1 MSALASTSLGREYLK
16 RAKAR
21 LEVHKTNGRIT
32 PEALNYQSIVFTCY
46 EGGKYT
52 PVIATSDHF
61 QQYLARRGLS
71 PLDID
76 SVNQLMIKKAGSNV
90 HYVRSSIAV
99 FRSWDVFTW
108 FLDIDSIELCGQTLQ
123 LSYGDSVSE
132 GAFTNSLRQNINRL
146 DETRF
151 WANHECILDYLP
163 LGSKKDAPTEA
174 VSTKV
179 YSWGDKY
186 GSEPRLW
193 KGLGEGR
200 AVVQAA
206 CGDNHMAFL
215 TEMGQVITS
224 GECLQGQVGNGPSFQ
239 TVESYQVKM
248 PGNLAIRQIAC
259 GNTYTLALSE
269 SNNVFYWGTC
279 KFSVPSGPYN
289 VPKMV
294 TLFKEN
300 TPTLWDNLKQ
310 SKIVQIASGAAHIL
324 MLRSDGVVLSVGAPD
339 SGRLGR
345 VGSPLL
351 PLPVSGLDDLT
362 VSKIGCGYSNSMVF
376 AQGRV
381 YVWGRNDR
389 LQCGIENVSH
399 VPVPTELPELAKVK
413 VLDATC
419 GFDTS
424 YAVTS
429 DGAYRWGSTAPMKF
443 ETPGAINFTQFAV
456 GKRHSLARGPNGEV
470 FSWGDSHL
478 GQCGHGDQF
487 SYPLPTRVYGLPP
500 NISGVAA
507 CGYVSLAFAGVL
519 RSPLSED
526 FEKCVNNP
534 KSFPDIVFQ
543 VGSSRIYAHRAMIAA
558 RCHELKIMHLLL
570 DNQGAGTQTP
580 SDLNRVPLSGTNI
593 KRTQWPS
600 NFIPNQPSPITS
612 HSSSSASGDDSQPNS
627 EVITIPYNTT
637 LSGAPVTEIG
647 LLGVLKYIYTDA
659 LADAAIGDLSQAR
672 ALADDFGVPRYI
684 ELMAPTGQ
692 LDHFPSTFNS
702 DVDCLVQTPAEEGE
716 PEAAPAPLARACY
729 DLKRQMG
736 SLVGAFADLSLTV
749 SESGAVIP
757 AHRFVLCARSS
768 FFSTLLTGG
777 MLEAT
782 SRAVTLQT
790 DESTC
795 RWLLRFIYS
804 DRPCSTDINITVELL
819 KASAMINLERLVY
832 LCSRAIEKEL
842 DLETTAYM
850 YHLTTEHSITLLKNI
865 CWDLIIQDFD
875 GLKRTNYWTENLTE
889 EDRVAWIA
897 EYAKVKL
904 R

>member
-1 MSALASTSLGREYLK
+1 MSALCHPSLGVEYLT

-21 LEVHKTNGRIT
+21 LEAHMANGRIT
-32 PEALNYQSIVFTCY
+32 AEALHYQTVVFTCHS
-46 EGGKYT
+46 GGKLT
-52 PVIATSDHF
+52 PIIASSDHF

-76 SVNQLMIKKAGSNV
+76 RVDRILLKKNGNV
-90 HYVRSSIAV
+90 YSTAVV

-108 FLDIDSIELCGQTLQ
+108 FLDIDSIDLCGQILNIT
-123 LSYGDSVSE
+123 YGSSVSE

-151 WANHECILDYLP
+151 WQNHECVNEFLP
-163 LGSKKDAPTEA
+163 LGSKKDAPSEA

-179 YSWGDKY
+179 FTWGDKH
-186 GSEPRLW
+186 GSEPHLW
-193 KGLGEGR
+193 RGLGEGR
-200 AVVQAA
+200 AVVQAS

-224 GECLQGQVGNGPSFQ
+224 GECLQGQVGNGPSCE

-248 PGNLAIRQIAC
+248 PGNLAVRQIAC

-279 KFSVPSGPYN
+279 KFAVPSGPYN

-294 TLFKEN
+294 TLFKTN
-300 TPTLWDNLKQ
+300 TPTLWDTLKQ
-310 SKIVQIASGAAHIL
+310 SNITQIASGAAHIL
-324 MLRSDGVVLSVGAPD
+324 LLRSDGIVLSVGAPD

-345 VGSPLL
+345 TGSPIT
-351 PLPVSGLDDLT
+351 PLPVAGLQDLT
-362 VSKIGCGYSNSMVF
+362 VSKIGCGYSNSLVF

-381 YVWGRNDR
+381 YVWGRNDK
-389 LQCGIENVSH
+389 LQCGIENTPYVQL
-399 VPVPTELPELAKVK
+399 PTELPELSKVK
-413 VLDATC
+413 VLDVSC
-419 GFDTS
+419 GFDAS

-443 ETPGAINFTQFAV
+443 APPDSVVFTQFAV
-456 GKRHSLARGPNGEV
+456 GKRHTLARGPNGELY
-470 FSWGDSHL
+470 SWGDSHL

-487 SYPLPTRVYGLPP
+487 TYPLPTRIYGVPP
-500 NISGVAA
+500 NISGIAA
-507 CGYVSLAFAGVL
+507 CGYMSLAFAGVL

-534 KSFPDIVFQ
+534 KSFPDIAFQ
-543 VGSSRIYAHRAMIAA
+543 VGSSLIYAHRAMIVA

-570 DNQGAGTQTP
+570 DNEGAGTQTP
-580 SDLNRVPLSGTNI
+580 SDLPEIQLSNTSI
-593 KRTQWPS
+593 KRTKWPS
-600 NFIPNQPSPITS
+600 NFIPNQPSPVTS
-612 HSSSSASGDDSQPNS
+612 QISAGDDSQPNS
-627 EVITIPYNTT
+627 EVIIVPYNQT
-637 LSGAPVTEIG
+637 LSGAPITENG
-647 LLGVLKYIYTDA
+647 LRGILRYIYTDA
-659 LADAAIGDLSQAR
+659 LSDFALGDVPQAR
-672 ALADDFGVPRYI
+672 ALASDFGLPRYT
-684 ELMAPTGQ
+684 ELMAPTGK
-692 LDHFPSTFNS
+692 LDLFPSTFNY
-702 DVDCLVQTPAEEGE
+702 DVDCLVQTP
-716 PEAAPAPLARACY
+716 PEDQVDPISPLFIRDY
-729 DLKRQMG
+729 FNLKQNM
-736 SLVGAFADLSLTV
+736 SSIVGAFADLSLTV

-757 AHRFVLCARSS
+757 AHRFILCARSS
-768 FFSTLLTGG
+768 FFATLLTGG

-804 DRPCSTDINITVELL
+804 DRPCSSDINITVELL

-850 YHLTTEHSITLLKNI
+850 YHLTSEHSIKILKDI
-865 CWDLIIQDFD
+865 CWDLLIQDFE
-875 GLKRTNYWTENLTE
+875 GLKKTNYWNDNLTE

-897 EYAKVKL
+897 QYDKL
-904 R
+904 RLP